1 MKKRLILWLLL
12 VPVCTVMM
20 AERLTVQT
28 PKMSLVIEAVQDKLP
43 RYMYFGPRL
52 DERDVPNLL
61 SNYGRTY
68 VYPAFGSD
76 VVRSSVF
83 AMRHADGSLAT
94 QLLYNGHDVTEE
106 AHATVT
112 TLHLRDRV
120 YPVTVDVRYRAYK
133 DVDMIETWTE
143 ITSMEKPAVTL
154 TQFAS
159 ARLPI
164 RYGRVW
170 ASHLHGAWGNEC
182 RLVEEPLN
190 PGNLVISNTS
200 PIRNAQNEHAEI
212 MFSLEGKPQE
222 NTGHV
227 IGAALCYNGNYRL
240 TVETLNA
247 NHHYFT
253 AGINADQSEYR
264 LRKGETFVTPPLAL
278 TYSVEGKSGVSRNFH
293 RWGRKY
299 RLMHGDRERD
309 VLLNSWEGVYLD
321 IKQAEMNQMMAD
333 IAGMGGELFVMD
345 DGWFGNKYKRDKD
358 DAALGDWV
366 VDTRK
371 LPDGIEGLVRD
382 AKKNGVKFGIWIEPE
397 MANKASELYDKHPDW
412 IINAP
417 NRKLVMGR
425 GGSQLVLDLSNPKV
439 QDYVFG
445 IVDNLLTRY
454 PEIAYIKWDANMSI
468 QSHGSRYLP
477 ADEQSHLYIAYE
489 QGLRKVCERIRA
501 KFPDVV
507 MQDCASGGARV
518 NWGMLPY
525 FDEFWTSDNTDA
537 LQRVYMQWGV
547 SHFFPAIAMA
557 SHISA
562 SPNHQT
568 QRSIPLK
575 YRIDVAMSGRLG
587 MELQPSQ
594 MTEAE
599 RAQCRKAIA
608 EYKEVRPVVQMGDVY
623 RLISPYDGL
632 NVASLMYVSEAKDK
646 AVFYWWKLE
655 TYVDERLPRVR
666 MAGLDPHRMYKI
678 RELNRADVGALPME
692 GKVFSGAYLMERG
705 IDVPGSHKFKD
716 FPNTDWASRVLYL
729 EAQ

>member
-1 MKKRLILWLLL
+1 
-12 VPVCTVMM
+12 
-20 AERLTVQT
+20 
-28 PKMSLVIEAVQDKLP
+28 
-43 RYMYFGPRL
+43 
-52 DERDVPNLL
+52 
-61 SNYGRTY
+61 
-68 VYPAFGSD
+68 
-76 VVRSSVF
+76 
-83 AMRHADGSLAT
+83 
-94 QLLYNGHDVTEE
+94 
-106 AHATVT
+106 
-112 TLHLRDRV
+112 
-120 YPVTVDVRYRAYK
+120 
-133 DVDMIETWTE
+133 
-143 ITSMEKPAVTL
+143 
-154 TQFAS
+154 
-159 ARLPI
+159 
-164 RYGRVW
+164 
-170 ASHLHGAWGNEC
+170 
-182 RLVEEPLN
+182 
-190 PGNLVISNTS
+190 
-200 PIRNAQNEHAEI
+200 
-212 MFSLEGKPQE
+212 
-222 NTGHV
+222 
-227 IGAALCYNGNYRL
+227 
-240 TVETLNA
+240 
-247 NHHYFT
+247 
-253 AGINADQSEYR
+253 
-264 LRKGETFVTPPLAL
+264 
-278 TYSVEGKSGVSRNFH
+278 
-293 RWGRKY
+293 
-299 RLMHGDRERD
+299 
-309 VLLNSWEGVYLD
+309 
-321 IKQAEMNQMMAD
+321 
-333 IAGMGGELFVMD
+333 
-345 DGWFGNKYKRDKD
+345 
-358 DAALGDWV
+358 
-366 VDTRK
+366 
-371 LPDGIEGLVRD
+371 
-382 AKKNGVKFGIWIEPE
+382 
-397 MANKASELYDKHPDW
+397 
-412 IINAP
+412 P

-594 MTEAE
+594 MTVAE